1 MKIWRNKFLKR
12 MIIVITVVYLIMN
25 CFVPNYVFANK
36 AKDGFSLAWK
46 DILYGITGV
55 AAGIFSL
62 ATFGVGTLGVIAI
75 SGGVT
80 MGLLKFDE
88 SMKEDTR
95 NEWCAWTDIGGIF
108 GFYCSYC

>member
-36 AKDGFSLAWK
+36 AKDGFSLNLNDFLAG
-46 DILYGITGV
+46 LGGIT
-55 AAGIFSL
+55 AGIL
-62 ATFGVGTLGVIAI
+62 AASTGVGALAVVAI
-75 SGGVT
+75 GGGT
-80 MGLLKFDE
+80 TIGMLKVGE
-88 SMKEDTR
+88 TIEEDAR
-95 NEWCAWTDIGGIF
+95 NRRCAWTDIGRIY

>member
-36 AKDGFSLAWK
+36 AKSDFKLAWE
-46 DILYGITGV
+46 DFWAGVDGLLWGTV
-55 AAGIFSL
+55 AALS
-62 ATFGVGTLGVIAI
+62 GVGALGVVITAA
-75 SGGVT
+75 GVT
-80 MGLLKFDE
+80 IGLLKVNE
-88 SMKEDTR
+88 SIEEGDR
-95 NEWCAWTDIGGIF
+95 NGRCAWTDIGRIY